1 MIRFPS
7 IIRQSA
13 KRVAQAADDT
23 VETLRDR
30 RIEQEPAYTDRM
42 LGRIEKAMDEFRV
55 KGVTWTAKT
64 LTDRGPNAQEKEY
77 GADFVG
83 VLEIDLP
90 RYAVKKGFL
99 AQAKM
104 IEPGVGVKNSDWERM
119 RLQCD
124 RMLRLSPVSYLFV
137 YSVAGTVV
145 VLAAAIVS
153 SAEPVNPHKF
163 YSRRLSRF
171 FEEHFEC
178 FIGDLRIHAPTI
190 EALEGLRE
198 QLLARQLLYL
208 AARS

>member
-1 MIRFPS
+1 MNRFPG
-7 IIRQSA
+7 IIRESA
-13 KRVAQAADDT
+13 RRVAQAADGT
-23 VETLRDR
+23 VETLRDG

-42 LGRIEKAMDEFRV
+42 LGRIEQAMDEFRV
-55 KGVTWTAKT
+55 KGVTWSAKT
-64 LTDRGPNAQEKEY
+64 LTDRAPNAQEREF

-83 VLEIDLP
+83 VLDISLP

-104 IEPGVGVKNSDWERM
+104 IEPEEPVRGQDWERM
-119 RLQCD
+119 RVQCD

-137 YSVAGTVV
+137 YSLSGTVV
-145 VLAAAIVS
+145 VPAAAIVS
-153 SAEPVNPHKF
+153 SSEPVNPHEF

-178 FIGDLRIHAPTI
+178 FIGDLRIHAATI
-190 EALEGLRE
+190 AALEGLRE
-198 QLLARQLLYL
+198 QLLARRLLYL